1 MFTRRKFAGAMLGV
15 SIAGVAVGSGGAFGK
30 AVKAGT
36 AKQGGSVAKA
46 DAMRQRL
53 AQIEAES
60 GGRLGVSIVDTTSGL
75 HAGLRTDER
84 FPMCST
90 FKLLAVA
97 ATLAKVESG
106 KEQLARRVAIEA
118 ADILSYAPVTKQ
130 HVGAHG
136 MSVSELCEAAIT
148 LSDNTAANLL
158 LRSLGGP
165 SAVTDYAHSL
175 GDHVTQ
181 LDRIEPDLN
190 EATPG
195 DPRDTTTPSAMAAN
209 LKTLAI
215 GNTLGGSRDQLV
227 DWLVGC
233 KTGDAK
239 LRAGLPKTWRVGD
252 KTGSGG
258 HGSSNDVAVI
268 WRAADRPPLIIA
280 AYLTGTTASADQS
293 NATHA
298 AIGRA
303 VTDAVPG

>member
-1 MFTRRKFAGAMLGV
+1 MLTRRRFAKISVGPL
-15 SIAGVAVGSGGAFGK
+15 IAGILVPRVGSAAASDKSFK
-30 AVKAGT
+30 
-36 AKQGGSVAKA
+36 SL
-46 DAMRQRL
+46 DAIWPKL
-53 AQIEAES
+53 ETES
-60 GGRLGVSIVDTTSGL
+60 GGRLGVAVLDAESGAASL
-75 HAGLRTDER
+75 YRADER

-106 KEQLARRVAIEA
+106 KEQLARRVAIEVP
-118 ADILSYAPVTKQ
+118 DILSYAPVTRQ
-130 HVGAHG
+130 HVGSE
-136 MSVSELCEAAIT
+136 MSVGELCEAAIT

-158 LRSLGGP
+158 LRSLGGS
-165 SAVTDYAHSL
+165 SAVTDYARSL
-175 GDHVTQ
+175 GDEMTR

-195 DPRDTTTPSAMAAN
+195 DPRDTTTPSAMTAN
-209 LKTLAI
+209 LKNLVI
-215 GNTLGGSRDQLV
+215 GKTLGGSREQLV
-227 DWLVGC
+227 GWLVGC

-303 VTDAVPG
+303 VTDAVAG